1 MNPVRVDLPILI
13 QPGVAGK
20 RHAGFTL
27 IELLI
32 TLAILAALAS
42 LVIPV
47 AQVQIQRSKEQELRL
62 ALREIRQAIDTYKK
76 ASDEGRI
83 RKDAASTGYPK
94 DLEILV
100 EGVDDQ
106 RDPKKKKLYF
116 LRRIPRDPFQT
127 DAGQS
132 DADIWG
138 QRSYSSE
145 ASDPQ
150 AGDDVYDVYSRSSLT
165 GLNGVALKR
174 W

>member
-62 ALREIRQAIDTYKK
+62 ALREIRQAIDAYKK

-116 LRRIPRDPFQT
+116 LRRIPSDPFQA

-132 DADIWG
+132 EADSWG

-145 ASDPQ
+145 ANDPQ

-165 GLNGVALKR
+165 GLNGVALNR